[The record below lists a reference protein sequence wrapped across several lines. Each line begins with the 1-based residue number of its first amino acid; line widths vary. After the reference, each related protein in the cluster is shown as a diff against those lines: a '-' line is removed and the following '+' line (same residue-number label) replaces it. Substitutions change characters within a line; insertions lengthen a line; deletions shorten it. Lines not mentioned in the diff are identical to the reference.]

1 MEHSGNN
8 SLSFEL
14 VKLGLAAK
22 VKTSCVNVG
31 FCSWN
36 LGFWL
41 VAGLGFSRQFGERK
55 IADVK
60 PYEILR
66 NKVSNNLGAAPGNLI
81 SVRSNGVRR

>member
-1 MEHSGNN
+1 MEHPGNS

-14 VKLGLAAK
+14 VKLGPAAK
-22 VKTSCVNVG
+22 VKINCVNVG

-55 IADVK
+55 IAVVK

-66 NKVSNNLGAAPGNLI
+66 NKVSNNLGAAPGTSV